1 MNFFQSEKTD
11 SAILLLTM
19 VVQRDTVGIDDNS
32 RAMMA
37 KARNALGMLNFNKA
51 NYLVAY
57 THFLESIQLDNSPY
71 STTYLSLASFY
82 LHYGD
87 KIRAFE
93 HLKNF
98 TRNAIKYNHYNEASL
113 GIANI
118 LSNNFIE
125 AGIPRDTITA
135 VIKQFLSLPPAAG
148 KEKAYPLAH
157 HLAQGWML
165 FLENDHL
172 GAIDETKKI
181 IAELDKSIKQRTRH
195 ALFLIIAHQYKC
207 AAMKDSSLRYIKLAE
222 DIARNN
228 DYKDLLSKTYSDA
241 EEIYNYFQDSIM
253 GDTYHRKMLEINHL
267 LYHPQELGKLSDINM
282 FYEAN
287 KFERRIEILNVQHKM
302 RKKMLWTAGGAL
314 IVVIIFLI
322 IVIRQNRVLEAKNK
336 VLFAKY
342 VSDVKEEEK
351 NSLNVKKI
359 ENDGNIDVR
368 QRMNVET
375 MKSKCD
381 SLTPDSSYNDYNESK
396 DDAAKYGS
404 SNITDASRLSIRK
417 CIEDVFKDEDI
428 FCREGF
434 SLNELSNLCN
444 SNSRYVSQVINED
457 LGTTFYQLL
466 NSERVKV
473 ACKRF
478 MDVETYGSHTVESII
493 SDLGCKSRSTF
504 SKTFK
509 RITGLS
515 PSEFQRMARNS
526 AQKPS

>member
-1 MNFFQSEKTD
+1 MKFFQSEKTD

-19 VVQRDTVGIDDNS
+19 VVQRDTVGIDDKS

-87 KIRAFE
+87 KTRAFE

-98 TRNAIKYNHYNEASL
+98 TRNAIKYNRYNEASL

-125 AGIPRDTITA
+125 AGIHRDTITA
-135 VIKQFLSLPPAAG
+135 VIKQFLSLPLAAG

-165 FLENDHL
+165 FLENNHL

-222 DIARNN
+222 DIAHNN

-241 EEIYNYFQDSIM
+241 EEIYNYFQDPKM

-302 RKKMLWTAGGAL
+302 RKKCSG
-314 IVVIIFLI
+314 
-322 IVIRQNRVLEAKNK
+322 RRV
-336 VLFAKY
+336 
-342 VSDVKEEEK
+342 
-351 NSLNVKKI
+351 
-359 ENDGNIDVR
+359 
-368 QRMNVET
+368 
-375 MKSKCD
+375 
-381 SLTPDSSYNDYNESK
+381 
-396 DDAAKYGS
+396 
-404 SNITDASRLSIRK
+404 
-417 CIEDVFKDEDI
+417 
-428 FCREGF
+428 
-434 SLNELSNLCN
+434 
-444 SNSRYVSQVINED
+444 
-457 LGTTFYQLL
+457 
-466 NSERVKV
+466 
-473 ACKRF
+473 
-478 MDVETYGSHTVESII
+478 SH
-493 SDLGCKSRSTF
+493 
-504 SKTFK
+504 
-509 RITGLS
+509 
-515 PSEFQRMARNS
+515 
-526 AQKPS
+526 